1 MNFAF
6 IPGCCLVSSVV
17 LPELRLNLRGNWN
30 TVLSRPPPPSQEPVA
45 VALKRLCDGHE
56 CRVSLFCT
64 NLYYFNYSITTK
76 LPALQGGTART
87 YSSETVCS
95 YCTQCTVLHGNRTF
109 TVLHRNGANIFLR
122 NSMHMLHREN
132 PLIFHQN
139 SARNL
144 HTVEEQHAS
153 ALHAKSTS
161 AQQEQCA
168 SAPQEQP
175 PRNPKEQC
183 PHTLQEQHPRTQQE
197 H

>member
-1 MNFAF
+1 M
-6 IPGCCLVSSVV
+6 
-17 LPELRLNLRGNWN
+17 
-30 TVLSRPPPPSQEPVA
+30 
-45 VALKRLCDGHE
+45 KRLCDGHE

-95 YCTQCTVLHGNRTF
+95 YCTQCTVLHGNSAF

-168 SAPQEQP
+168 CAPQEQP
-175 PRNPKEQC
+175 ACIYLTGTAHLYTPQELCACTPHRNRACIPYPTGTVC
-183 PHTLQEQHPRTQQE
+183 SNTP
-197 H
+197 